1 MKVKLIEPLNVS
13 HELIK
18 ELSEPI
24 KALGHEFVYYNEKTT
39 DNDELIERSKDADI
53 VMIAN
58 NPYPK
63 EVIKEMDSLKL
74 INVAFTGVDHVAVD
88 DAKKKDIKICNA
100 AGYSDQAVS
109 ELAIGLTLD
118 IYRKISDSSPL
129 IGKEIKDKTVGI
141 IGTGNI
147 GIRTAELFSAF
158 GAKLIAYSRTE
169 KDEVKELGLKY
180 VSLDELLSSSDII
193 SVHLPLNDNTRGF
206 LNKEKLEKI
215 NNNAILINCARGPI
229 IDNEA
234 LANLLN
240 EDKIAGA
247 GIDVF
252 DMEPPLPKDYPL
264 LYAKNIVLTPHIAY
278 FTEESM
284 IRRAKIAF
292 DNTISFLKD
301 DAKNIVK

>member
-53 VMIAN
+53 IMIGN

-169 KDEVKELGLKY
+169 KDEAKELGIKY

-215 NNNAILINCARGPI
+215 NDNAILINCARGPI

-240 EDKIAGA
+240 QDKIAGA

-292 DNTISFLKD
+292 DNTISFLKGD
-301 DAKNIVK
+301 PKNIMK

>member
-88 DAKKKDIKICNA
+88 DAQKKDIKICNA

-169 KDEVKELGLKY
+169 KDEVKELGIKY

-215 NNNAILINCARGPI
+215 NNNAILINCARGSI

-292 DNTISFLKD
+292 DNTISFLKG